1 MVGPSDNRLVL
12 RGPNVFVIGA
22 PKCGTTAL
30 AQYLSETPGV
40 CVSTPKEPHF
50 FCRDIHAFRKEE
62 NRYEDYEDYVS
73 RSFAGQQP
81 SDDVLVDASVWN
93 LYSDC
98 AVPGILESCPDARF
112 VVMLRNPVDLVI
124 SLYAHRSDLG
134 VETRPDVITAF
145 WDSIG
150 ARGFTDGSS
159 KVNNVDYS
167 ASCSLGWQVERL
179 LSRVPADRVFF
190 GLLEDLRERPLWLW
204 RKLCDHIGARAGDRA
219 EFPPANVRHG
229 VPRRV
234 LGLPINAHGIRLL
247 TRPPRAVMKFR
258 KAALA
263 LLPIRKFGLQERFV
277 SRMRSNPGQAAI
289 PDDALRGLKDHFA
302 DDIARLQRCT
312 GMDLQ
317 RWLGAEA

>member
-1 MVGPSDNRLVL
+1 MAEPSGNRFDL
-12 RGPNVFVIGA
+12 RGPNVFIIGA

-50 FCRDIHAFRKEE
+50 FCRDTYPFRKQDNKYE
-62 NRYEDYEDYVS
+62 NYEDYVS
-73 RSFAGQQP
+73 RSFASQQP
-81 SDDVLVDASVWN
+81 SDEVLVDASVWN

-98 AVPGILESCPDARF
+98 AVPEILESCPEARF

-124 SLYAHRSDLG
+124 SLYAHRADLG
-134 VETRPDVITAF
+134 VETRSDVISAF

-159 KVNNVDYS
+159 MVNNIDYS
-167 ASCSLGWQVERL
+167 AVCSLGWQVERL
-179 LSRVPADRVFF
+179 LSRVSADQVFF
-190 GLLEDLRERPLWLW
+190 GLLDDLRERPLWLW
-204 RKLCDHIGARAGDRA
+204 RELCSHIGACAGDRS

-234 LGLPINAHGIRLL
+234 LGLPIKAHGIRLL
-247 TRPPRAVMKFR
+247 TRPPRAVMKLR

-263 LLPIRKFGLQERFV
+263 LLPIQKFGLQERLV
-277 SRMRSNPGQAAI
+277 NRMRSNPAQAAI
-289 PDDALRGLKDHFA
+289 PDDALRDLKNHFA
-302 DDIARLQRCT
+302 DDIALLQRCT

-317 RWLGAEA
+317 RWL